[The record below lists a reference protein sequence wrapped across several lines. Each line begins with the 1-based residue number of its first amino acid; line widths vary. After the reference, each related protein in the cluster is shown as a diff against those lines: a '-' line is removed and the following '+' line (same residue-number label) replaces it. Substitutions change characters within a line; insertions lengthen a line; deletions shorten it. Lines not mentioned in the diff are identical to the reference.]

1 MEQVYTPLDLER
13 LASDAELKAG
23 LLEMLLA
30 FDAFCKAHN
39 LTYYLSGGTLLG
51 AVRHKGFI
59 PWDDDI
65 DVNMPRPDCER
76 LMALSGGKI
85 GKFTLVPPNSA
96 SRTFAYHWK
105 LYGNDILVSKR
116 VYRKKT
122 GISSKIIPAFMDIF
136 PIEGLPD
143 NYDQA
148 VEHYKKI
155 KEIKRKARFQAF
167 LPQYHGRNPIN
178 KIKYKLARYYF
189 KYFDVTNYHDEVIRH
204 AKKYQYD
211 TSNHV
216 GVMMTDV
223 HGIVER
229 VEKSDYAGVIDIAFE
244 GATVQAPAG
253 YHIYLQQLY
262 GNKYM
267 EILPPE
273 KQFSRHSLVAFV
285 RKMTAEIDPELLEEE
300 EEDIEPPQSSE

>member
-1 MEQVYTPLDLER
+1 
-13 LASDAELKAG
+13 
-23 LLEMLLA
+23 
-30 FDAFCKAHN
+30 
-39 LTYYLSGGTLLG
+39 
-51 AVRHKGFI
+51 
-59 PWDDDI
+59 
-65 DVNMPRPDCER
+65 
-76 LMALSGGKI
+76 MALSGGKI

-96 SRTFAYHWK
+96 QLTFAYHWK
-105 LYGNDILVSKR
+105 LYNDDILVSKR
-116 VYRKKT
+116 VHGELT

-143 NYDQA
+143 DYDQA
-148 VEHYKKI
+148 LEHYQKIRKI
-155 KEIKRKARFQAF
+155 KQKARFQAF
-167 LPQYHGRNPIN
+167 LPQYSGRNPIT

-189 KYFDVTNYHDEVIRH
+189 RYFDVTNYHDEVIRH
-204 AKKYQYD
+204 AKKYHYD

-229 VEKSDYAGVIDIAFE
+229 VEKRDYVGAIDIEFE
-244 GATVQAPAG
+244 GATVQAPTG

-273 KQFSRHSLVAFV
+273 KQFSRHSLVPFV
-285 RKMTAEIDPELLEEE
+285 RKKTAEIAPDFLEDDAEYNI
-300 EEDIEPPQSSE
+300 DRQQASE